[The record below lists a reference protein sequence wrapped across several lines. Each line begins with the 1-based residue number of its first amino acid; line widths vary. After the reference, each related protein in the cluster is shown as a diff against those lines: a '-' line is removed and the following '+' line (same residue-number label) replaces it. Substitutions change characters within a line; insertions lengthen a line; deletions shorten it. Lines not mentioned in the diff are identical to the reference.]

1 MNINWITPT
10 SWMYL
15 LATVFS
21 ILFSL
26 IYLSFVP
33 GVFEWF
39 LVFLF
44 MVPFTLGWIPSIIL
58 DWNNRKEISKKS
70 YTVSTYLYHS
80 GVTTLTVYTALQ
92 GIYNIALATVIWQPY
107 FLWTGIIFLCGSGFI
122 RFVFKQ

>member
-1 MNINWITPT
+1 MKINWITQT

-33 GVFEWF
+33 GVFEW
-39 LVFLF
+39 LMVFLF
-44 MVPFTLGWIPSIIL
+44 MVPFTLGLIPSIIL
-58 DWNNRKEISKKS
+58 DWKNQKEISKKS
-70 YTVSTYLYHS
+70 YTVSTPLYHS
-80 GVTTLTVYTALQ
+80 GVATLTVYTALQ

-107 FLWTGIIFLCGSGFI
+107 FLWIGIIFLFGSWLI
-122 RFVFKQ
+122 RYLLRR

>member
-1 MNINWITPT
+1 MKINWITQT

-33 GVFEWF
+33 GVFDGYM
-39 LVFLF
+39 VFLF
-44 MVPFTLGWIPSIIL
+44 MVPFTLGLIPSML
-58 DWNNRKEISKKS
+58 FDWMSRKQTNKEIYK
-70 YTVSTYLYHS
+70 VSTPLYHS
-80 GVTTLTVYTALQ
+80 GVTTLTIYTALQ

-107 FLWTGIIFLCGSGFI
+107 FLWTGIIFLLGSWLI
-122 RFVFKQ
+122 RYLLKR